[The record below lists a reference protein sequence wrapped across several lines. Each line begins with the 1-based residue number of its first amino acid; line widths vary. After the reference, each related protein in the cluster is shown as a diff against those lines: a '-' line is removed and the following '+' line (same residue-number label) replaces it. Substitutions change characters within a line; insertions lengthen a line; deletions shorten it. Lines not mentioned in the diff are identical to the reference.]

1 MSTKSQSTQKK
12 TFIDQNPIESF
23 KGIGQAVLNS
33 TVKDLGKDAVSD
45 LWAQLLGGEKKLSK
59 DEFAGDLSEGE
70 EIDFKAIAKKK
81 SAEKSDFNDI
91 EPAIDYKREILQRE
105 TQIVRENTQV
115 LKIKI
120 EEILAELKKIT
131 ATSSE
136 LAVEFKEITVEQRI
150 EKPGDYHLNFF
161 QWMLSVIKSAR
172 MKIEDSGAWLS
183 TMKSKKGKRN
193 YWAMFEKHGTT
204 FGLSNERVVA
214 TQVG

>member
-1 MSTKSQSTQKK
+1 MSSKSQSTQKK

-23 KGIGQAVLNS
+23 KGIGQAVLDS
-33 TVKDLGKDAVSD
+33 TADLGRDAVAD
-45 LWAQLLGGEKKLSK
+45 LWTQLLGGEKNSSK
-59 DEFAGDLSEGE
+59 DQFAGDLSEGE
-70 EIDFKAIAKKK
+70 EIDFKAIKKKK
-81 SAEKSDFNDI
+81 STEKSNFNDI

-105 TQIVRENTQV
+105 TQAVRENTQV
-115 LKIKI
+115 LKVKI
-120 EEILAELKKIT
+120 EEILTELKKIT
-131 ATSSE
+131 ATSAE

-161 QWMLSVIKSAR
+161 QWMLSVVKSAR

-183 TMKSKKGKRN
+183 VMKSKKGKRN